1 MFGHVE
7 CGGNPGIGNVE
18 VEGPQTVIAISAGRT
33 AAVPRTC
40 SGGFVVKWNN
50 GHRRTAVLLN
60 MWRREMKRRR
70 GAVAHTYAL
79 TEIEHN

>member
-7 CGGNPGIGNVE
+7 CGGNPGIGDVE
-18 VEGPQTVIAISAGRT
+18 VEGPQT
-33 AAVPRTC
+33 